1 MLTKDQKRYLEKIPA
16 SKRVKIYLFDKK
28 VQKIAE
34 NITQSVKKIC
44 PDLKVVHMGASAL
57 GIAGQK
63 DLDIYAFSEPKD
75 FNKYLPGLTKL
86 LGEPKSKHETFIEWN
101 FKRSGCSV
109 EFYLTDPNSSTM
121 KQQIKVFEILKNNK
135 KLLTQYEE
143 LKKSMNGKYLRLYQ
157 RKKYEFFNRILNKAK
172 L

>member
-34 NITQSVKKIC
+34 NIIQSVKEIY
-44 PDLKVVHMGASAL
+44 PDLKVVYMGASAL

-75 FNKYLPGLTKL
+75 FNKYLPRLTKL
-86 LGEPKSKHETFIEWN
+86 FCKPKSKHETFIEWN
-101 FKRSGCSV
+101 
-109 EFYLTDPNSSTM
+109 TD
-121 KQQIKVFEILKNNK
+121 IVFDGDGVCEHRRRHVRFIN
-135 KLLTQYEE
+135 
-143 LKKSMNGKYLRLYQ
+143 
-157 RKKYEFFNRILNKAK
+157 AAVP
-172 L
+172 

>member
-34 NITQSVKKIC
+34 NIIQSVKEIC

-75 FNKYLPGLTKL
+75 FNKYLPRLTKL
-86 LGEPKSKHETFIEWN
+86 FCKPKSKHETFIEWN
-101 FKRSGCSV
+101 FTRSGCSV
-109 EFYLTDPNSSTM
+109 EFYLTDPDSESM
-121 KQQIKVFEILKNNK
+121 KQQIAAFETLRKDK
-135 KLLTQYEE
+135 KLLNKYEN
-143 LKKSMNGKYLRLYQ
+143 LKMSMNGKSFKEYQ
-157 RKKYEFFNRILNKAK
+157 RKKYEFFNKILARK
-172 L
+172 

>member
-34 NITQSVKKIC
+34 NIIQSVKEIY
-44 PDLKVVHMGASAL
+44 PDLKVVYMGASAL

-75 FNKYLPGLTKL
+75 FNKYLPRLTKL
-86 LGEPKSKHETFIEWN
+86 FCKPKSKHETFIEWN
-101 FKRSGCSV
+101 FTRSGCSV
-109 EFYLTDPNSSTM
+109 EFYLTDLNSSTM
-121 KQQIKVFEILKNNK
+121 KQQIKIFEILKTTKSCSLNTK
-135 KLLTQYEE
+135 S
-143 LKKSMNGKYLRLYQ
+143 LKR
-157 RKKYEFFNRILNKAK
+157 A
-172 L
+172 